1 MNEFLEILK
10 YILPS
15 LVVAAITYLLVKSFL
30 ENDTKRKMVDIKV
43 NNTKLV
49 TPVRMQAY
57 ERVILLLERISPVNL
72 IMRTSGQLI
81 SATDYQA
88 VLLQNIRDEF
98 DHNLSQQLYISDIA
112 WDKVL
117 NAKEETIKL
126 INTSAAKLSQE
137 ANSTHLASKI
147 LETSF
152 EYNKMPID
160 EALSYVKEEFR
171 KKY

>member
-1 MNEFLEILK
+1 MSEILEILK

-15 LVVAAITYLLVKSFL
+15 GVVFAAAYVLVKSFL
-30 ENDTKRKMVDIKV
+30 EADTKRKMVDIKV
-43 NNTKLV
+43 ANARLI
-49 TPVRMQAY
+49 TPIRMQAY

-72 IMRTSGQLI
+72 IMRTTGQLTLA
-81 SATDYQA
+81 SEYQA
-88 VLLQNIRDEF
+88 LLLQTIRDEF
-98 DHNLSQQLYISDIA
+98 DHNLSQQLYISDLG

-126 INTSAAKLSQE
+126 INTSAAKLSGE

-147 LETSF
+147 LELSF

-160 EALSYVKEEFR
+160 EALTFVKEEFR